1 MKAFVFPGQA
11 SQFPGM
17 GKNIYVQY
25 SDSHPFFEEANEIL
39 GFDIKKIMFEGTAE
53 ELKQTDVTQPAVF
66 LYSYLAYAT
75 KEDKPVAGAMAG
87 HSLGEFTALV
97 ASGALT
103 FSDGLRLVKSRAN
116 AMQKA
121 CEVEQSTM
129 AAIVG
134 LEDDVVRKIC
144 QDIPESVIAA
154 NFNCPG
160 QVVISGSQAGVEK
173 AMEKLKS
180 EGAKRAL
187 PLAVGGAFHSKFMK
201 PAEDELREQI
211 ESTPFSVPSCPIYQ
225 NVDAR
230 PHTGPEEIQLNLI
243 SQLTSPVLWT
253 QTMEHMIQDG
263 VDEFIECGGKVLSG
277 FVKRVDRRFPTQ
289 QIT

>member
-17 GKNIYVQY
+17 GKNIYDQY
-25 SDSHPFFEEANEIL
+25 SDSHAFFEEANDIL
-39 GFDIKKIMFEGTAE
+39 GFDIKKIMFEGSTD

-66 LYSYLAYAT
+66 LYSYLSYAM
-75 KEDKPVAGAMAG
+75 KEGKPKPGAMAG
-87 HSLGEFTALV
+87 HSLGEITALV

-103 FSDGLRLVKSRAN
+103 FNDGLRLVKSRAN

-121 CEVEQSTM
+121 CELENSSM

-134 LEDDVVRKIC
+134 LSDEAVRKVC
-144 QDIPESVIAA
+144 HDIRKSVIAA

-160 QVVISGSQAGVEK
+160 QVVISGSQVGVEI
-173 AMEKLKS
+173 AIEKLKS

-187 PLAVGGAFHSKFMK
+187 PLAVGGAFHSRFMK
-201 PAEDELREQI
+201 PAEDDLREKI
-211 ESTPFSVPSCPIYQ
+211 KSTSFSAPSCPIYQ
-225 NVDAR
+225 NVDAK
-230 PHTGPEEIQLNLI
+230 PHIDPEEIQDNLI

-253 QTMEHMIQDG
+253 QTMEQMISDG

-277 FVKRVDRRFPTQ
+277 FVKRVDRKFPTQ